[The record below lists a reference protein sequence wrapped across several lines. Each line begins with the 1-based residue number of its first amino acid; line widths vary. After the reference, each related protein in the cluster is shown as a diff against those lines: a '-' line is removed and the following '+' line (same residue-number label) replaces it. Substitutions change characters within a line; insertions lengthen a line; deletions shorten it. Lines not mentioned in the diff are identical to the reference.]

1 MSGGEEEEIAR
12 LNYIIDEMCKGYT
25 RCADC
30 PAYGHCE
37 ERPKYSFPQ
46 DNKTTPS
53 RSSSAIVRG
62 RLLNMD

>member
-30 PAYGHCE
+30 PLTAKLLRDKF
-37 ERPKYSFPQ
+37 ERNG
-46 DNKTTPS
+46 NKW
-53 RSSSAIVRG
+53 
-62 RLLNMD
+62 